1 MHGVEVSG
9 RDGGGRGADGP
20 RVRRVRVSHED
31 GGAACFVPERGE
43 EFFTLDD
50 AHRVVEMLRAGSE
63 VLEWGLASAQRDPAA
78 GPDKGG
84 GSA

>member
-9 RDGGGRGADGP
+9 RDGGGRGGADGP
-20 RVRRVRVSHED
+20 RVRRVRVRYED

-63 VLEWGLASAQRDPAA
+63 ALEWGLAADRDPAA
-78 GPDKGG
+78 GPDKRG